1 MNVKY
6 NGLRVEGRALF
17 GTCEGTKPMVYSLG
31 NYYRHHNDWDNYGQ
45 YRGVT
50 ENIPEVLKQDV
61 LKASICE
68 DMAFVLQ
75 VSRTTGRPLKVHKKD
90 LTSSYAR

>member
-31 NYYRHHNDWDNYGQ
+31 NYYRHHNDWDNYG
-45 YRGVT
+45 
-50 ENIPEVLKQDV
+50 
-61 LKASICE
+61 
-68 DMAFVLQ
+68 
-75 VSRTTGRPLKVHKKD
+75 
-90 LTSSYAR
+90 